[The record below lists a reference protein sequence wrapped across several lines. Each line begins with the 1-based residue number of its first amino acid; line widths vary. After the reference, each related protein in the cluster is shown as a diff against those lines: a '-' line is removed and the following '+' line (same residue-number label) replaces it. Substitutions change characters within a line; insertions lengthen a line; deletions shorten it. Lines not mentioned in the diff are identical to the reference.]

1 MSNHFD
7 TTSISGWPAACKCQN
22 DNSTDGGKSVN
33 GNGICQYF
41 CSEPVSGIRSCGN
54 GEMHMTGDFI
64 DCRSCKGIPY
74 GLQDYLDKEEKIY
87 KHVSTYLY
95 LSI

>member
-1 MSNHFD
+1 MEIKINHLQNFNHFD
-7 TTSISGWPAACKCQN
+7 PASILGCPAACKCQS

-41 CSEPVSGIRSCGN
+41 CSESVSGIRSCGN
-54 GEMHMTGDFI
+54 SEMHRTGDFV

-74 GLQDYLDKEEKIY
+74 NLHDYLDKEEE
-87 KHVSTYLY
+87 SL
-95 LSI
+95 